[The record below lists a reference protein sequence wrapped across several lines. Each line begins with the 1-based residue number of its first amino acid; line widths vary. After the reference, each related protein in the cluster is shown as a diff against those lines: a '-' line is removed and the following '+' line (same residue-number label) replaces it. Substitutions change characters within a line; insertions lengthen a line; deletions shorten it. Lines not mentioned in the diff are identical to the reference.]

1 MNSAK
6 YLIME
11 PFVIFLLAMEPYT
24 KKLKCLVISNDDKMP
39 QDRKII
45 KILVAIDGSEN
56 SMRAVDYAIKL
67 ALGLKADVIALHVT
81 PTGRDHPE
89 EYVAKI
95 LKQEKD
101 YLDKIAKKF
110 VTSEI
115 NLDME
120 VIRGELAVVD
130 QITDYAEKNDIDLIV
145 IGIRS
150 VSEFRYMLGSTASGV
165 VVNAPCPVLVVK

>member
-11 PFVIFLLAMEPYT
+11 PFLIFLLAMEPNT
-24 KKLKCLVISNDDKMP
+24 KELKCLDISNDDKMP

-67 ALGLKADVIALHVT
+67 ALGLKADVIALHVA
-81 PTGRDHPE
+81 PTGRDHPK

-120 VIRGELAVVD
+120 VIRGESAVVD

>member
-1 MNSAK
+1 M
-6 YLIME
+6 
-11 PFVIFLLAMEPYT
+11 T
-24 KKLKCLVISNDDKMP
+24 H
-39 QDRKII
+39 DRKIV

-67 ALGLKADVIALHVT
+67 ALGLKSDVIALHVA
-81 PTGRDHPE
+81 PTGNEYSE
-89 EYVAKI
+89 EYIEKV

-101 YLDKIAKKF
+101 YVDKIAKKF

-120 VIRGELAVVD
+120 VLRGKSTVVD
-130 QITDYAEKNDIDLIV
+130 QITEYAEKNDIDLIV